1 MKNIIF
7 INSHP
12 IQYFAPMYKRMNDMG
27 INTSCWYCT
36 DETINGG
43 HDKQFGVNVKWD
55 IPLLKGYNYKFFKNF
70 SWKPSHFNGFLG
82 LINLGIIKEL
92 FKTPKSV
99 IVVHGWHYFTL
110 FSALVVGRL
119 GGHTVCLRCELPL
132 NQEGLKQGW
141 LQKVKRFGL
150 KHMLFPRVD
159 FFLYIG
165 KQNRL
170 FYKSYEIADRRLL
183 FCPYSVD
190 NVRFQEERARLINQ
204 VSTIKAKAGIPDT
217 AKVIVFSAKYIQKK
231 RPLDL
236 LQAFAKLNN
245 ENLWLIM
252 VGEGEFRPA
261 MEELIK
267 EHDVKNV
274 ILTGFV
280 NQSKISEYYSIADL
294 FVMCSGLGE
303 TWGLSVNEAMNFDL
317 PLVISDLSGCAS
329 DLVTEGVN
337 GYTFQTANVDSL
349 AARIKSVLLDNTL
362 TKQPSSIEAVA
373 NYSYETVARSLST
386 LI

>member
-1 MKNIIF
+1 
-7 INSHP
+7 
-12 IQYFAPMYKRMNDMG
+12 MYKRMSDMG
-27 INTSCWYCT
+27 LNTSCWYCT

-55 IPLLKGYNYKFFKNF
+55 IPLLQGYDYQFFKNF
-70 SWKPSHFNGFLG
+70 SWNPSHFNGFLG
-82 LINLGIIKEL
+82 LINFGLIKAL
-92 FKTPKSV
+92 FKIPKAV
-99 IVVHGWHYFTL
+99 VVVHGWHYFTL
-110 FSALVVGRL
+110 LAALTLGRFR
-119 GGHTVCLRCELPL
+119 GHTVCLRCELPL
-132 NQEGLKQGW
+132 NQENLKRGW
-141 LQKVKRFGL
+141 KQKIKRFGL
-150 KHMLFPRVD
+150 KYILFPRVD

-170 FYKSYEIADRRLL
+170 FYKSYGIADQRLL

-190 NVRFQEERARLINQ
+190 NARFQKDSARLVNQ
-204 VSTIKAKAGIPDT
+204 GPSIRLRTGIPDS
-217 AKVIVFSAKYIQKK
+217 AKVIVFSAKYIEKK

-252 VGEGEFRPA
+252 VGEGELRPV

-267 EHDVKNV
+267 KYNIKNV
-274 ILTGFV
+274 LLTGFV
-280 NQSKISEYYSIADL
+280 NQSNIAEYYSIADV

-349 AARIKSVLLDNTL
+349 VERIKSVLLDNTL
-362 TKQPSSIEAVA
+362 TKRPSSIEVVT
-373 NYSYETVARSLST
+373 NYSYDTVARSLST